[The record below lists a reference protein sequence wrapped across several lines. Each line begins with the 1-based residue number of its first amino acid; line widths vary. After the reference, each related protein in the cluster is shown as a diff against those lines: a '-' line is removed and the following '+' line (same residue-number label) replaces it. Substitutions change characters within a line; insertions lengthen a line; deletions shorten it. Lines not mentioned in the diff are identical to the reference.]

1 MDKQTDRQTDKLTG
15 ATESTTHSLAI
26 AAGLGN
32 SKWVSNKCIAVRK
45 VATPLQELTCHMG
58 SFLPPDTPTLTC
70 QPSFHWPRAP
80 TFYICGNGSWTT
92 LLPGW
97 HTVTAVEVNERNVV
111 HPHQMKPVYSHT
123 TSFCQTSTALSTCT
137 VSINNQ
143 SSTA

>member
-58 SFLPPDTPTLTC
+58 SRSVTCHPAEVTFPPLPHPKLVPD
-70 QPSFHWPRAP
+70 
-80 TFYICGNGSWTT
+80 
-92 LLPGW
+92 
-97 HTVTAVEVNERNVV
+97 
-111 HPHQMKPVYSHT
+111 
-123 TSFCQTSTALSTCT
+123 
-137 VSINNQ
+137 
-143 SSTA
+143 